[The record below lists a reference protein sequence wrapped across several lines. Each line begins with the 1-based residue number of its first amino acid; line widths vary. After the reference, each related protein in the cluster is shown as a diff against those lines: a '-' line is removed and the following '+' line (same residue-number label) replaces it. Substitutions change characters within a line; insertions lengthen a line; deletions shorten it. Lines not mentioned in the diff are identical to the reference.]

1 MHQNSLLRF
10 SPLLH
15 QPANNIT
22 MVATTL
28 AMVATEASTV
38 NPNTA
43 KPQRNLKRTHGLRQ
57 ESRSSLPWT
66 SQVGTARISNTR
78 SLGGNTS
85 PFTAPDPSCPS
96 ALSSLATCSSPSS
109 PVKPLWSTPASPVL
123 RQTRAT
129 YSVSENGATWATNAQ
144 TAAMSSTLSKKWS
157 TASPTHTRTWLAAGS
172 KTPRQTPAVK
182 FLSSRRCSFR
192 TCPARSLS
200 LASQSLSCRSSP
212 MVITLPLTAV
222 SLERMRFPT
231 TWTSVSR
238 RTRQLTRNMQDLHH
252 LHRDTINTQHLH
264 RLTSLI
270 TPNQLIP
277 AILATTTCQH
287 RLRKSSPRPSS
298 SRPNCRPP
306 PPSVHTRMNMAT
318 SIKSR
323 FSTKLTNLKSKHAKR
338 TKMMI
343 ELLAWCAGKMIPRHQ
358 KRCYESLYERSSRDC

>member
-10 SPLLH
+10 SPPLH

-38 NPNTA
+38 NPITA
-43 KPQRNLKRTHGLRQ
+43 KPQRNLSRTHGLRQ
-57 ESRSSLPWT
+57 EPRSSLPWT

-85 PFTAPDPSCPS
+85 PFTAPDPSWPS

-109 PVKPLWSTPASPVL
+109 LVKPLWSTPASPVL
-123 RQTRAT
+123 RQTQAT
-129 YSVSENGATWATNAQ
+129 YSASENGATWATNAQ
-144 TAAMSSTLSKKWS
+144 TAAMSSTLSKRWS
-157 TASPTHTRTWLAAGS
+157 TASRTHTRTWLAAGS

-222 SLERMRFPT
+222 SLERMRFPP

-238 RTRQLTRNMQDLHH
+238 RIRQLTRNMQNLLRDTQH
-252 LHRDTINTQHLH
+252 LHRDTIDTQHLH
-264 RLTSLI
+264 RLTILT
-270 TPNQLIP
+270 TPHQLIP
-277 AILATTTCQH
+277 AILATTICQH
-287 RLRKSSPRPSS
+287 RPRTSSPRSS
-298 SRPNCRPP
+298 NCRQ
-306 PPSVHTRMNMAT
+306 PSVHTRMNTAT
-318 SIKSR
+318 TKKSR
-323 FSTKLTNLKSKHAKR
+323 FSTKLTLLKSKEAKR
-338 TKMMI
+338 RKI
-343 ELLAWCAGKMIPRHQ
+343 ELLAWCAGKMIQRHQ